1 MNFTVSSV
9 MKAPVFVYYEL
20 RNFYQNYDQYMNSK
34 NTDQLNGLSVNIDEL
49 ATCTPILTNKDM
61 GGNITSWNNTPLK
74 DSDPANPCGLIA
86 KTFFSGFFIIF
97 LKF

>member
-1 MNFTVSSV
+1 
-9 MKAPVFVYYEL
+9 
-20 RNFYQNYDQYMNSK
+20 MNSK